1 MDPGELYRVH
11 YSNLSRTITMKRLH
25 KLLGVSTLGMAV
37 ILPLLTHLPAV
48 ANAANPVSIIAQAA
62 AKPEIVLDLAVAKK
76 ATTVTVEGKE
86 KVEWQDLGD
95 NAAVAPG
102 DVLRYTIE
110 GKNTGESPAENL
122 EVTQPIPD
130 RMSYKLDSAVSKN
143 NADITYSI
151 DGGETFVAKP
161 TIKITLED
169 GTVEERPAPAEAY
182 THVRWNFPT
191 VTPELGATAM
201 YEVEVQ

>member
-1 MDPGELYRVH
+1 
-11 YSNLSRTITMKRLH
+11 MKRLH
-25 KLLGVSTLGMAV
+25 QVLGTAAFGLAV
-37 ILPLLTHLPAV
+37 LLPLLNTVPAT
-48 ANAANPVSIIAQAA
+48 AEIPNPVKLIAQAA
-62 AKPEIVLDLAVAKK
+62 PKPEIILDLAVAKQN
-76 ATTVTVEGKE
+76 TEVTVEGEE
-86 KVEWQDLGD
+86 KVTWQQLED

-102 DVLRYTIE
+102 DVLRYTIV
-110 GKNTGESPAENL
+110 GQNTGESPAKDL
-122 EVTQPIPD
+122 AVTQPIPEL
-130 RMSYKLDSAVSKN
+130 MTYKLDSATSQN

-191 VTPELGATAM
+191 VTPETDAIAM
-201 YEVEVQ
+201 FKVQVQ

>member
-1 MDPGELYRVH
+1 
-11 YSNLSRTITMKRLH
+11 MKRLH
-25 KLLGVSTLGMAV
+25 KVLGTATLGLAV
-37 ILPLLTHLPAV
+37 ILPLLSNVPAV
-48 ANAANPVSIIAQAA
+48 AQISNPLEIIAQAVK
-62 AKPEIVLDLAVAKK
+62 KPEIILDLAVAKK
-76 ATTVTVEGKE
+76 TITATVEGKKQVAWE
-86 KVEWQDLGD
+86 QLED

-102 DVLRYTIE
+102 DVLRYTIV

-130 RMSYKLDSAVSKN
+130 RMSYKLNSATSKN

-191 VTPELGATAM
+191 VSPELGATAM